1 MYYYG
6 TEINLL
12 GINMN
17 QLFWLSMVTFML
29 IMDDHYDLLVFV
41 DDLDGG
47 MGWLLFVVDWI
58 ISPFPTFSTNKTMR
72 PGRWQ
77 ELFVADLEKMDGF
90 FPHMSILLVID
101 KIMNFQ
107 SPTYPKLQLVPPTAQ
122 SNTDFG
128 DFKCTSL
135 GLDSWTVH
143 QPISQS
149 NHLGVHRI
157 PSNLMGMIFQPLRIV
172 ELYILSPSN

>member
-1 MYYYG
+1 MTYWCSKMTWMGEWDDYY
-6 TEINLL
+6 LL
-12 GINMN
+12 LIGSFPHSLRLAPIRRCVPEDGKNSSL
-17 QLFWLSMVTFML
+17 QIWKRWMV
-29 IMDDHYDLLVFV
+29 
-41 DDLDGG
+41 
-47 MGWLLFVVDWI
+47 
-58 ISPFPTFSTNKTMR
+58 
-72 PGRWQ
+72 
-77 ELFVADLEKMDGF
+77 F